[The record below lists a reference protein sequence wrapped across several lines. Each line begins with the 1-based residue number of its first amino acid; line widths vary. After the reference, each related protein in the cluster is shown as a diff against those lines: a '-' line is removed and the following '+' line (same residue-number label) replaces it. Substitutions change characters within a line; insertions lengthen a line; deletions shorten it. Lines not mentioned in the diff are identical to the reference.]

1 MIVKNAAILTMDS
14 ENPFIQKGTIVVN
27 GNRIE
32 RVVEQWDGA
41 AAQGEEVIDGE
52 GMLAMPGLINTHT
65 HGAMTFLRNYGSDM
79 NLQDWLYKK
88 IFPAEKKL
96 TAEACYWFHLLADV
110 EMIQGGITSYVDGY
124 FYMDSAA
131 EAVGKSGMRAVLSRS
146 LAGAEDPEGR
156 QLQEAEDFIV
166 QYDGAFGGRVRC
178 IFAPHAIYTCPE
190 MYLRRVISK
199 ANRYK
204 CGFWMHIA
212 ETKKEVEDCRAEHGT
227 TPVQYLDHLGL
238 FDIPGVKIA
247 AHCVHVAPEDL
258 KILKNKNVSVSCNLS
273 SNLKLASGIPDI
285 PAMLREGLCV
295 TLGTDGASSN
305 NNLNLF
311 QEMRTASLLYKGLS
325 GDPLALPAAQVLKLA
340 TVNGAQT
347 IGQPDL
353 GMIKQGC
360 KADFI
365 LINLNSPSVVPVND
379 VSSAVVYSVQGKD
392 VDTVVC
398 DGRILMQHREIP
410 HLDVQEIVENVKRL
424 RQEIFR
430 L

>member
-1 MIVKNAAILTMDS
+1 MIVKNAAILTMDP
-14 ENPFIQKGTIVVN
+14 ENPFIQKGTLVVK

-32 RVVEQWDGA
+32 QVAQQWDGA
-41 AAQGEEVIDGE
+41 VAQGEEVIDGE

-131 EAVGKSGMRAVLSRS
+131 EAVEKSGMRAVLSRS
-146 LAGAEDPEGR
+146 LAGVEDPEGR

-166 QYDGAFGGRVRC
+166 QYDGAFEGRVRC

-190 MYLRRVISK
+190 AYLRRVISK

-227 TPVQYLDHLGL
+227 TPVQYLDRLGL
-238 FDIPGVKIA
+238 FDIPGIKIA
-247 AHCVHVAPEDL
+247 AHCVHVAPED
-258 KILKNKNVSVSCNLS
+258 
-273 SNLKLASGIPDI
+273 
-285 PAMLREGLCV
+285 
-295 TLGTDGASSN
+295 
-305 NNLNLF
+305 
-311 QEMRTASLLYKGLS
+311 
-325 GDPLALPAAQVLKLA
+325 
-340 TVNGAQT
+340 
-347 IGQPDL
+347 
-353 GMIKQGC
+353 
-360 KADFI
+360 
-365 LINLNSPSVVPVND
+365 
-379 VSSAVVYSVQGKD
+379 
-392 VDTVVC
+392 
-398 DGRILMQHREIP
+398 
-410 HLDVQEIVENVKRL
+410 
-424 RQEIFR
+424 
-430 L
+430 